1 MSYTVYFS
9 ILDHKYTVS
18 FYNGTVFLAN
28 EKIQFIHW
36 MVKELTLSVPR
47 AKPWAFVDRSRLDS
61 TECAVRSWIYALSLR
76 NQTYVLDSFRPYLQ
90 LLKEVRFTYHAL
102 SGTERVQSIKQ
113 NFIFVPVER
122 AYADNSLY
130 SLEWC
135 NLSMREKKTV
145 ECGGNASNQN
155 FLKKSFSKVV

>member
-1 MSYTVYFS
+1 
-9 ILDHKYTVS
+9 
-18 FYNGTVFLAN
+18 
-28 EKIQFIHW
+28 

-130 SLEWC
+130 SLE
-135 NLSMREKKTV
+135 
-145 ECGGNASNQN
+145 
-155 FLKKSFSKVV
+155 